1 MFKSLNII
9 YRQIAFVALVI
20 LCFTP
25 FIDPPLALLLGF
37 IVAQTIGNPFKQL
50 NSKATQ
56 LLLKICVVGLGFGMN
71 LEQALQAGKEG
82 FVFTIFTIALTLV
95 AGFLIG
101 KWLSVDKKT
110 SFLISSGTSICGGS
124 AIAAVSPI
132 VEADEKQTSVA
143 LGAVFVLN
151 SIALMLFPWLGKMFD
166 MSQHDFGLWSAIAIH
181 DTSSVVG
188 AASKF
193 SEGAKFG
200 EEAAL
205 QLATTVKLE
214 RALWIIPLSIISAMI
229 YKRKGKGIKIPYFI
243 GLFIIAMLISTYLPD
258 FKYIYEGAVAI
269 SKKGLCLTL
278 FLIGT
283 GLSLNNL
290 KAVGAKPFI
299 QAVALWA
306 IISSVSLAVILFIK

>member
-1 MFKSLNII
+1 M
-9 YRQIAFVALVI
+9 LVI

-56 LLLKICVVGLGFGMN
+56 LLLKVCVIGLGFGMN
-71 LEQALQAGKEG
+71 LQQAMQAGKEG
-82 FVFTIFTIALTLV
+82 FVFTISTIVLTLV
-95 AGFLIG
+95 SGFLIG

-110 SFLISSGTSICGGS
+110 AFLISSGTSICGGS

-132 VEADEKQTSVA
+132 VEADEKQISVA

-151 SIALMLFPWLGKMFD
+151 SVALMLFPYLGNLFN

-188 AASKF
+188 ASSKF
-193 SEGAKFG
+193 GQE
-200 EEAAL
+200 AL
-205 QLATTVKLE
+205 QVATTIKLE
-214 RALWIIPLSIISAMI
+214 RALWIIPLSIISAII
-229 YKRKGKGIKIPYFI
+229 YKRKGKAIKTPYFI
-243 GLFIIAMLISTYLPD
+243 GLFIITMCISTYLPEY
-258 FKYIYEGAVAI
+258 KYIYDGAVVI

-283 GLSLNNL
+283 GLSLANL
-290 KAVGAKPFI
+290 KSVGAKPFI
-299 QAVALWA
+299 QAIALWI
-306 IISSVSLAVILFIK
+306 IISSVSLAVILFV

>member
-1 MFKSLNII
+1 
-9 YRQIAFVALVI
+9 VLVI

-56 LLLKICVVGLGFGMN
+56 LLLKVCVIGLGFGMN
-71 LEQALQAGKEG
+71 LQQAMQAGKEG
-82 FVFTIFTIALTLV
+82 FVFTISTIVLTLV
-95 AGFLIG
+95 SGFLIG

-110 SFLISSGTSICGGS
+110 AFLISSGTSICGGS

-132 VEADEKQTSVA
+132 VEADEKQISVA

-151 SIALMLFPWLGKMFD
+151 SVALMLFPYLGNLFN

-188 AASKF
+188 ASSKF
-193 SEGAKFG
+193 GQE
-200 EEAAL
+200 AL
-205 QLATTVKLE
+205 QVATTIKLE
-214 RALWIIPLSIISAMI
+214 RALWIIPLSIISAII
-229 YKRKGKGIKIPYFI
+229 YKRKGKAIKTPYFI
-243 GLFIIAMLISTYLPD
+243 GLFIITMCISTYLPEY
-258 FKYIYEGAVAI
+258 KYIYDGAVVI

-283 GLSLNNL
+283 GLSLANL
-290 KAVGAKPFI
+290 KSVGAKPFI
-299 QAVALWA
+299 QAIALWI
-306 IISSVSLAVILFIK
+306 IISSVSLAVILFV

>member
-1 MFKSLNII
+1 MHQSINII
-9 YRQIAFVALVI
+9 YRQIIFAILVV

-71 LEQALQAGKEG
+71 LQQAMQAGKEG
-82 FVFTIFTIALTLV
+82 FVFTICTIALTLV
-95 AGFLIG
+95 AGFFIG
-101 KWLSVDKKT
+101 KWLNVDKKT

-132 VEADEKQTSVA
+132 VEANEKQISVA

-151 SIALMLFPWLGKMFD
+151 SVALMLFPWLGNLLGMN
-166 MSQHDFGLWSAIAIH
+166 QHDFGLWSAIAIH

-188 AASKF
+188 ASSKF
-193 SEGAKFG
+193 GQE
-200 EEAAL
+200 AL
-205 QLATTVKLE
+205 QVATTVKLE
-214 RALWIIPLSIISAMI
+214 RALWIIPLSVIAAII
-229 YKRKGKGIKIPYFI
+229 YKRKGKAIKIPYFI
-243 GLFIIAMLISTYLPD
+243 GFFIIAMCISTYLPEY
-258 FKYIYEGAVAI
+258 KNIYDDAVLI

-283 GLSLNNL
+283 GLSLANL
-290 KAVGAKPFI
+290 KSVGAKPFL
-299 QAVALWA
+299 QAIALWI
-306 IISSVSLAVILFIK
+306 IISSVSLAVILFV

>member
-1 MFKSLNII
+1 M
-9 YRQIAFVALVI
+9 
-20 LCFTP
+20 
-25 FIDPPLALLLGF
+25 
-37 IVAQTIGNPFKQL
+37 AQTIGNPFKQL

-56 LLLKICVVGLGFGMN
+56 LLLKVCVVGLGFGMN
-71 LEQALQAGKEG
+71 LQQAMQAGKEG
-82 FVFTIFTIALTLV
+82 FVFTIFTIVLTLV
-95 AGFLIG
+95 SGFLIG

-132 VEADEKQTSVA
+132 VEADERQISVA

-151 SIALMLFPWLGKMFD
+151 SVALMLFPYLGNLFN

-188 AASKF
+188 ASSKF
-193 SEGAKFG
+193 GQE
-200 EEAAL
+200 AL
-205 QLATTVKLE
+205 QVATTVKLE
-214 RALWIIPLSIISAMI
+214 RALWIIPLSIISAII
-229 YKRKGKGIKIPYFI
+229 YKRKGKAIKIPYFI
-243 GLFIIAMLISTYLPD
+243 GLFIITMCISTYLPEY
-258 FKYIYEGAVAI
+258 KYIYDGAVVV

-290 KAVGAKPFI
+290 KAVGARPFI
-299 QAVALWA
+299 QAVALWV
-306 IISSVSLAVILFIK
+306 IISSVSLAVILLIK

>member
-1 MFKSLNII
+1 MFKSINIL
-9 YRQIAFVALVI
+9 YRQIIFAILVI

-56 LLLKICVVGLGFGMN
+56 LLLKVCVIGLGFGMN
-71 LEQALQAGKEG
+71 LQQAMQAGKEG
-82 FVFTIFTIALTLV
+82 FVFTICTIVLTLV
-95 AGFLIG
+95 SGFLIG

-132 VEADEKQTSVA
+132 VEADEKQISVA

-151 SIALMLFPWLGKMFD
+151 SVALMLFPYLGNIFN

-193 SEGAKFG
+193 SEGAEFG
-200 EEAAL
+200 KEAAL
-205 QLATTVKLE
+205 QFATTIKLE
-214 RALWIIPLSIISAMI
+214 RALWIIPLSIISAII
-229 YKRKGKGIKIPYFI
+229 YKRKGKAIKIPYFI
-243 GLFIIAMLISTYLPD
+243 GLFIITMCISTYLPEY
-258 FKYIYEGAVAI
+258 KYIYDGAVVV

-283 GLSLNNL
+283 GLSLANL
-290 KAVGAKPFI
+290 KSVGAKPFI
-299 QAVALWA
+299 QAIALWI
-306 IISSVSLAVILFIK
+306 IISSVSLAVIKFV

>member
-1 MFKSLNII
+1 MFKSINIL
-9 YRQIAFVALVI
+9 YRQIIFAVLAI

-56 LLLKICVVGLGFGMN
+56 LLLKVCVVGLGFGMN
-71 LEQALQAGKEG
+71 LQQAMQAGKEG
-82 FVFTIFTIALTLV
+82 FVFTIFTIVLTLV
-95 AGFLIG
+95 SGFLIG

-132 VEADEKQTSVA
+132 VEADERQISVA

-151 SIALMLFPWLGKMFD
+151 SVALMLFPYLGNLFN

-188 AASKF
+188 ASSKF
-193 SEGAKFG
+193 GQE
-200 EEAAL
+200 AL
-205 QLATTVKLE
+205 QVATTVKLE
-214 RALWIIPLSIISAMI
+214 RALWIIPLSIISAII
-229 YKRKGKGIKIPYFI
+229 YKRKGKAIKIPYFI
-243 GLFIIAMLISTYLPD
+243 GLFIITMCISTYLPEY
-258 FKYIYEGAVAI
+258 KYIYDGAVVV

-290 KAVGAKPFI
+290 KAVGARPFI
-299 QAVALWA
+299 QAVALWV
-306 IISSVSLAVILFIK
+306 IISSVSLAVILLIK